1 MTTPRSTNLR
11 EFPARTPTRPTP
23 KHAVIMTFDDLRAW
37 SEEYLAETDGTME
50 DRLLL
55 SSWLAWLRI
64 NKTGRDDR

>member
-1 MTTPRSTNLR
+1 MTTPRPANLCG
-11 EFPARTPTRPTP
+11 FPARTPTRPAP
-23 KHAVIMTFDDLRAW
+23 KHAVTMTFDDLRNW

-64 NKTGRDDR
+64 NKTRRDD